1 MITMSLMREAS
12 RLFFFVG
19 AMFVV
24 LGMLLYFGVRPGG
37 LPFRL
42 GQLPGDIVHRTK
54 NGLFYFPVVSCLVVS
69 AIITLLAWL
78 MSLIRK

>member
-1 MITMSLMREAS
+1 MGIFREMGRMFILIGVLFIAIGLL
-12 RLFFFVG
+12 LFFG
-19 AMFVV
+19 AK
-24 LGMLLYFGVRPGG
+24 

-69 AIITLLAWL
+69 AVITLLAWL

>member
-1 MITMSLMREAS
+1 MDVIRETA
-12 RLFFFVG
+12 RLFVVVG
-19 AMFVV
+19 AMLIVF
-24 LGMLLYFGVRPGG
+24 GILLYFGVRPSG

-42 GQLPGDIVHRTK
+42 GHLPGDIIHRTK
-54 NGLFYFPVVSCLVVS
+54 NGLFYFPVVSCPLVS